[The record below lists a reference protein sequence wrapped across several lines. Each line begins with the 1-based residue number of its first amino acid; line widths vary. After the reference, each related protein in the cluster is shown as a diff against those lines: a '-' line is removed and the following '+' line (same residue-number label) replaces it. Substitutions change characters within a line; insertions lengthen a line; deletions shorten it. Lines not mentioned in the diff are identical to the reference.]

1 MTMTTAPL
9 ATRIGEFA
17 AAFAPARMTAEEA
30 HLARRALLDT
40 VACALGGLREGPTHA
55 ALRYARATTGP
66 AAARVWGT
74 AERLG
79 VEQAAFVNAVA
90 GHVLDYDDVTS
101 PLRGHPSVAMLPAL
115 AALAEAEG
123 RGLHALCAAYIA
135 GFEVM
140 GRVGEA
146 IGDEHYAK
154 GWHATASIGALG
166 ATVACANLLGLSA
179 GQVADAIGLSVAQA
193 AGSRENFGTDAK
205 SFQAA
210 HANRAALQSVLLAR
224 EGFGAAPASLDGPR
238 GYAALYGAGEDLA
251 RAFEGLGEEPRLLVR
266 ARLEVKKYPLCY
278 ATHRTLD
285 GLLALKAEVGI
296 GLEDVAA
303 VEVEGSNRAFAPLL
317 HDRPWTG
324 LEGKFSL
331 EYAVA
336 AALADGRVALP
347 SFEDAAVQRPEIQR
361 FLPRVAK
368 REGQGAL
375 NPRYAA
381 ITMRLRDGRVL
392 ERRVEALRGGPTLP
406 LSDEELG
413 AKLAD
418 CLAHAGLPGDA
429 RAIAA
434 AILDPSDRPVAEV
447 LALLASPPRAQAAE

>member
-1 MTMTTAPL
+1 MTETL
-9 ATRIGEFA
+9 STRIGSFA
-17 AAFAPARMTAEEA
+17 AGFGPAQMTPEEA

-40 VACALGGLREGPTHA
+40 VACALGGLREEPTA
-55 ALRYARATTGP
+55 RALRYARAVSGP
-66 AAARVWGT
+66 GAARVWGT

-79 VEQAAFVNAVA
+79 LEQAAFVNGVS

-123 RGLHALCAAYIA
+123 KGMQALCAAYVV

-140 GRVGEA
+140 GRIGEG

-154 GWHATASIGALG
+154 GWHATASIGLLG
-166 ATVACANLLGLSA
+166 TTAACANLLGLSA
-179 GQVADAIGLSVAQA
+179 RATADALGLAVAQA
-193 AGSRENFGTDAK
+193 AGCRENFGTDAK
-205 SFQAA
+205 CFQAG
-210 HANRAALQSVLLAR
+210 HANRAALQAVLLAR
-224 EGFGAAPASLDGPR
+224 EGFGSAGAVLEGPR

-251 RAFEGLGEEPRLLVR
+251 RALDGIGERPRLLER

-285 GLLALKAEVGI
+285 GLLDLKAETGI
-296 GLEDVAA
+296 GLADAA
-303 VEVEGSNRAFAPLL
+303 SVEVEGSNRAFAPLL
-317 HDRPWTG
+317 HSRPQTG

-336 AALADGRVALP
+336 AALADGRVTLP
-347 SFEDAAVQRPEIQR
+347 SFEDAAVQRPGIQA
-361 FLPRVAK
+361 FLPKVTK
-368 REGQGAL
+368 REATGAL
-375 NPRYAA
+375 NPRYAQ
-381 ITMRLRDGRVL
+381 ITVRLKDGRVL

-406 LSDEELG
+406 LSDAELG

-418 CLAHAGLPGDA
+418 CLAHAGHPADA
-429 RAIAA
+429 GRLAA
-434 AILDPSDRPVAEV
+434 AILDPADRKVADL
-447 LALLASPPRAQAAE
+447 LALLAPVRAAAE